1 MIKLELSTEIYSDRN
16 ILEAKKAYDEYAN
29 IKIKSKKNNTIII
42 FSECKYD
49 EMLTVLEFENY
60 LIGLENV

>member
-29 IKIKSKKNNTIII
+29 IKIKSKQKRMKSSQI
-42 FSECKYD
+42 K
-49 EMLTVLEFENY
+49 
-60 LIGLENV
+60 